1 MAGVGCGLLT
11 FALPRSTAPNGPK
24 ADADFRAVERNAA

>member
-11 FALPRSTAPNGPK
+11 FALPGSTAPNGPK
-24 ADADFRAVERNAA
+24 ADAHFHAVERKAA